1 MQPPPSLDVPPPTT
15 RPPLLIVVS
24 FHLPPPLQQCRPF
37 GSTTGTSTTPLSFL
51 PSARQTCMKGRGAQQ
66 QGCHNPLRR
75 RLLFVTGCAGE
86 TGTSQSLSW
95 PPSSFAIASLEVITS
110 IATRQSIMLSRS
122 VARLPTPLTALLH
135 DAPAAAQERCPME
148 GRGPRRSPPPRSASH
163 SSLVEGT
170 RQGRRPVRPRPAG
183 GARRPHVCAAPRGG
197 AAALR
202 ITYGSLKEGEGDKE
216 FDGVTKNS
224 MRVMRRV

>member
-1 MQPPPSLDVPPPTT
+1 M
-15 RPPLLIVVS
+15 RPPLLVVVS

-37 GSTTGTSTTPLSFL
+37 GSTTWTSTTPLSFL

-75 RLLFVTGCAGE
+75 RPLLFVTGCAGE

-135 DAPAAAQERCPME
+135 DAPAAAQERCPLE
-148 GRGPRRSPPPRSASH
+148 GRGPVAAA
-163 SSLVEGT
+163 VGVAFVV
-170 RQGRRPVRPRPAG
+170 GRRDEAGSTPVRPRAAG
-183 GARRPHVCAAPRGG
+183 GARHRVSVLRREGSGG
-197 AAALR
+197 FGN
-202 ITYGSLKEGEGDKE
+202 YS
-216 FDGVTKNS
+216 
-224 MRVMRRV
+224 